1 MSTYTNRP
9 IIFRVHGIKMHGTC
23 VKDDFPNGIDVRMQD
38 KTIHHLDPHDYSWD
52 VDRER
57 EKEKQ

>member
-1 MSTYTNRP
+1 
-9 IIFRVHGIKMHGTC
+9 MHGTC

-38 KTIHHLDPHDYSWD
+38 KTIHHLDPHDYAWD